1 MPLEDDQNLQV
12 AGNFVPLVRE
22 EVASA
27 ELGTLLDSVTTTL
40 TDENMRE
47 MVARVELDK
56 EDVEDVA
63 TEYLQQEELLG

>member
-1 MPLEDDQNLQV
+1 M